1 MCVWLEGRGLQT
13 VQASLKTTHC
23 SPQQRHHQL
32 QHLRGGSCARL
43 VGMQGA
49 AHGKSMSQNHSLL
62 ASAAAPPA
70 PAPARWIVCVFGWKA
85 GGCKLYKQVSG
96 PLVARLSSSTT
107 LVGGLQRLCVHYVC
121 VYVCVCVSVYV
132 CVCMCVCVHVCV
144 CERVCVCMCVSVLVC
159 VYVCACVCVMCSR
172 NTSLQEP
179 QKKAQRGY
187 MSYASAHIITRYET
201 RNTHTHTLT
210 HTHTHTQRFK

>member
-1 MCVWLEGRGLQT
+1 VCVWLEGRGLQT

-96 PLVARLSSSTT
+96 PLVARLSSGTTSSSTCAVDRVRVWLECRGLHMVKACLRT
-107 LVGGLQRLCVHYVC
+107 TRCSPQQQHHQLQHLRGGSCVCLVGRQGAANCTNKSQDHSLPASAAAPPAPAPARWI
-121 VYVCVCVSVYV
+121 
-132 CVCMCVCVHVCV
+132 
-144 CERVCVCMCVSVLVC
+144 
-159 VYVCACVCVMCSR
+159 VCAFGWNAGGC
-172 NTSLQEP
+172 TW
-179 QKKAQRGY
+179 
-187 MSYASAHIITRYET
+187 
-201 RNTHTHTLT
+201 
-210 HTHTHTQRFK
+210 